1 MSINVK
7 MIGRTLMIQ
16 HHVAETATAH
26 LCRIIS
32 TSDAFTPNGRT
43 RVQIIWML
51 SVKPVDETHCEYIN
65 SVFAHPTAAFVNFI
79 AAHNISFK
87 QAAAPRQRDG
97 GEHNR
102 RENPLF
108 AESIARRASA
118 PKRAMLNQI
127 RWLDP
132 RLQPSGV
139 SV

>member
-1 MSINVK
+1 M
-7 MIGRTLMIQ
+7 
-16 HHVAETATAH
+16 
-26 LCRIIS
+26 
-32 TSDAFTPNGRT
+32 
-43 RVQIIWML
+43 QIIWTL
-51 SVKPVDETHCEYIN
+51 SVKPVDETHCEYTNIV
-65 SVFAHPTAAFVNFI
+65 SAHPTAAFVNFI
-79 AAHNISFK
+79 AAHNISFE
-87 QAAAPRQRDG
+87 QAAAARQRDG

-118 PKRAMLNQI
+118 PKRAMLNQT